1 MIEKR
6 QRAMKITAINRHKY
20 LANTNYT
27 NQTQSSHAGIW
38 RNSCSLFL
46 QRYSLP
52 CDSVSFGA
60 SRTRPVSDLRL
71 IPNITCA
78 CCGAETIPNGEI
90 DSFMEKKIYYP
101 ADKAIK
107 VITASGVFNKNKLT
121 KSQYQAYEFCK
132 LVSALYE
139 GETLSNILDR
149 EAVQEKVRLLPKDVR
164 ENIKSIE
171 TMTRRVFHNSAYM
184 VNELKKFEP
193 RMNKTE
199 KEAFLVLKDYS
210 EKYPNKSFTEIFNE
224 PYVLDTHLEELEKEQ
239 GKVLY
244 DADMLAQTMSKQS
257 KKKIHNL
264 VKRAYNILIN
274 ETPAIK
280 NKRSRIIEM
289 FEKAEADIP
298 EKDIMN
304 EIIKNIYK
312 LPSSRNNVNA
322 FIVKYR
328 DNNPN
333 EIADLILRGSSSTIE
348 HVKPHKR
355 PNDPGENDIKN
366 YIVLCKDCNQERQ
379 QIPYSEFIKKHPDM
393 PENTQKYL
401 DKVIEHINNGLLI
414 GFDKYPLEIKKTV
427 EKESAGKIK
436 LSYIKLNV
444 IKAAENRKKFERK
457 KK

>member
-1 MIEKR
+1 M
-6 QRAMKITAINRHKY
+6 MKIREISQHNNLLYAVHKATA
-20 LANTNYT
+20 
-27 NQTQSSHAGIW
+27 QSPTTGAWKNG
-38 RNSCSLFL
+38 CSLFSQGYYL
-46 QRYSLP
+46 S
-52 CDSVSFGA
+52 CDTVSFGA
-60 SRTRPVSDLRL
+60 ARAKPVSDLRL

-78 CCGAETIPNGEI
+78 CCGVETITNREI
-90 DSFMEKKIYYP
+90 DSFMGEKLYYP
-101 ADKAIK
+101 ANKALN
-107 VITASGVFNKNKLT
+107 VITASGVFNKKKITN
-121 KSQYQAYEFCK
+121 SQYQAYSFCK

-171 TMTRRVFHNSAYM
+171 KMTRRVFHNSAYM

-199 KEAFLVLKDYS
+199 KEAFLVLKHYS

-244 DADMLAQTMSKQS
+244 DIDMLAQTMSKQS

-298 EKDIMN
+298 EKDIMT

-401 DKVIEHINNGLLI
+401 DKVIEHINKGLLI
-414 GFDKYPLEIKKTV
+414 GFDRYPVEIKKTV

-436 LSYIKLNV
+436 LNYIELNV
-444 IKAAENRKKFERK
+444 IEAAENRKKFERK